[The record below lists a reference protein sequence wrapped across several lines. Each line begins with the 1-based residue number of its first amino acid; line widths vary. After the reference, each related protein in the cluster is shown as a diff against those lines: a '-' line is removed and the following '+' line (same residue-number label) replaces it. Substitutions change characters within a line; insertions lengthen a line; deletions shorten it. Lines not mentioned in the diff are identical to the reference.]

1 MKFFF
6 GMVLIYRYLKNF
18 NMINNKL
25 AIIGGSGLYDVEDFK
40 EREFLKIDTPW
51 GQPSDDILKTKYN
64 NKEIYFLPRHGR
76 GHTISPTKINFRA
89 NIDAL
94 KQLGV
99 TDIVSISAVG
109 SLKEDLHPGKFVII
123 DQFIDR
129 TFARNKT
136 FFDDEIV
143 AHVSM
148 AHPTSNGLMNACEE
162 AIKQENIEHQRGG
175 TYIVMEG
182 PQFSTLA
189 ESNLYRSWNADVI
202 GMTNMPEAKL
212 AREAEIRYASV
223 SMVTDFDCWHPDHE
237 NVNVQKVIKV
247 LLSNAEK
254 AKGMIK
260 NIINNFESHIDTKDP
275 TNNCLDVAIITSP
288 ERRTQKT
295 IDKLKNVAGRFF
307 KK

>member
-1 MKFFF
+1 MT
-6 GMVLIYRYLKNF
+6 
-18 NMINNKL
+18 NNKL
-25 AIIGGSGLYDVEDFK
+25 AIIGGSGLYDVEEFTN
-40 EREFLKIDTPW
+40 REFLDLNTPW
-51 GQPSDDILKTKYN
+51 GKPSDQILKTIYN
-64 NKEIYFLPRHGR
+64 NKETYFLPRHGK
-76 GHTISPTKINFRA
+76 GHFISPSKINFRA

-99 TDIVSISAVG
+99 TDIISVSAVG

-148 AHPTSNGLMNACEE
+148 AHPTSKGLMNACEE
-162 AIKQENIEHQRGG
+162 AIKKENIEYQRGG
-175 TYIVMEG
+175 TYVVMEG

-223 SMVTDFDCWHPDHE
+223 SMITDFDCWHPDHE
-237 NVNVQKVIKV
+237 NVDVQKVIKV

-260 NIINNFESHIDTKDP
+260 NIINNFESHIDSKDP
-275 TNNCLDVAIITSP
+275 TNNCLDVAIITSS
-288 ERRTQKT
+288 EKRTQKT

>member
-1 MKFFF
+1 MA
-6 GMVLIYRYLKNF
+6 
-18 NMINNKL
+18 NNKL
-25 AIIGGSGLYDVEDFK
+25 AIIGGSGLYDVEEFK
-40 EREFLKIDTPW
+40 NRELLDLNTPW
-51 GQPSDDILKTKYN
+51 GKPSDQILKTTYN
-64 NKEIYFLPRHGR
+64 NKEVYFLPRHGR
-76 GHTISPTKINFRA
+76 GHYISPSNINYRA

-99 TDIVSISAVG
+99 TDILSVSAVG
-109 SLKEDLHPGKFVII
+109 SLKEDLLPGKFVIV

-148 AHPTSNGLMNACEE
+148 AHPTSNSLMNACEE
-162 AIKQENIEHQRGG
+162 AIKKEGINYQRGG
-175 TYIVMEG
+175 TYVVMEG

-189 ESNLYRSWNADVI
+189 ESNLYRSWKADVI

-223 SMVTDFDCWHPDHE
+223 SMVTDYDCWHPDHE
-237 NVNVQKVIKV
+237 NVDVKTVIKV

-254 AKGMIK
+254 AKSMIK
-260 NIINNFESHIDTKDP
+260 NIISSFENYVDPNDP
-275 TNNCLDVAIITSP
+275 TNNCLDVAIITAP
-288 ERRTQKT
+288 EKRTQKT
-295 IDKLKNVAGRFF
+295 IEKLNTVAGRVLN
-307 KK
+307 K